1 MNFNITH
8 QVLDSP
14 IENTISIYSI
24 LQEWHKEQLIKLGV
38 RTTVSE
44 LELEAVWIG
53 RNALI
58 DQIKMKHE
66 KELSENFTEFC
77 RK

>member
-14 IENTISIYSI
+14 IENTILIYSE
-24 LQEWHKEQLIKLGV
+24 LQECIKGHLIKFGV
-38 RTTVSE
+38 ETLLAE
-44 LELEAVWIG
+44 EEFEAVRIG
-53 RNALI
+53 GNALI

-66 KELSENFTEFC
+66 KELSDEFSKFC

>member
-1 MNFNITH
+1 MRFNIAH

-14 IENTISIYSI
+14 IEKTILIYSE
-24 LQEWHKEQLIKLGV
+24 LQEYIKGQLIKFDVETLLAEE
-38 RTTVSE
+38 E
-44 LELEAVWIG
+44 LESVWIG
-53 RNALI
+53 TEALI

-66 KELSENFTEFC
+66 KELSDEFSKFC